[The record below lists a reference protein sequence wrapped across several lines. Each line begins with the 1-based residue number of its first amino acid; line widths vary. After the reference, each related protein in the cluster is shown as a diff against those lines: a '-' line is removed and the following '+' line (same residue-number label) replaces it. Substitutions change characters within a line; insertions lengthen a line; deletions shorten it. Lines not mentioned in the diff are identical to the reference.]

1 MVAGRINYEELVQF
15 CVDCA
20 KEKMA
25 EDVVTLSIGSVSS
38 IADYFVIATANS
50 APPLRAVAEF
60 IDRKVREN
68 FHLHAAASTES
79 SEGGWRLLD
88 FGNVIVHVMTPEMRA
103 RYNLEGL
110 WGDAEKLR
118 GMRPERI

>member
-1 MVAGRINYEELVQF
+1 MDDKDLALLA
-15 CVDCA
+15 A
-20 KEKMA
+20 KLLDSKKAKDISIIDIAEK
-25 EDVVTLSIGSVSS
+25 SGF
-38 IADYFVIATANS
+38 ADYFVIATANS
-50 APPLRAVAEF
+50 EPQLRAVADF

-68 FHLHAAASTES
+68 FHLHAAATTES
-79 SEGGWRLLD
+79 SEGGWKLLD
-88 FGNVIVHVMTPEMRA
+88 FGNVIVHVMTPEMRS